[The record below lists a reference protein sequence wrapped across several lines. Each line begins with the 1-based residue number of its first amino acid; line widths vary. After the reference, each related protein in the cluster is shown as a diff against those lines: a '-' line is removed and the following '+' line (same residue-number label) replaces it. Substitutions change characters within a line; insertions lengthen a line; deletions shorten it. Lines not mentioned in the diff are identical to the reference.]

1 MDAVETAIGIKG
13 NNINTLGSDLDD
25 NLNKLIDRLDHIGE
39 RIRTEDVYQR
49 QMELALTI
57 NRLVSQKKTE
67 YMIKIFYFRLGFY
80 ISKVLF
86 SEMDKFEFL
95 TRTYSRVTNSHV
107 SRP

>member
-57 NRLVSQKKTE
+57 NRLVSQKRTE
-67 YMIKIFYFRLGFY
+67 YMKVRTVRLGIAFH
-80 ISKVLF
+80 L
-86 SEMDKFEFL
+86 
-95 TRTYSRVTNSHV
+95 
-107 SRP
+107 

>member
-1 MDAVETAIGIKG
+1 MDAVKIATGIKDS
-13 NNINTLGSDLDD
+13 NITYLGSDLLA

-67 YMIKIFYFRLGFY
+67 YM
-80 ISKVLF
+80 KV
-86 SEMDKFEFL
+86 
-95 TRTYSRVTNSHV
+95 RTVK
-107 SRP
+107 

>member
-25 NLNKLIDRLDHIGE
+25 DLNKLIDRLDHIGE

-67 YMIKIFYFRLGFY
+67 YM
-80 ISKVLF
+80 KV
-86 SEMDKFEFL
+86 
-95 TRTYSRVTNSHV
+95 RTVK
-107 SRP
+107 

>member
-1 MDAVETAIGIKG
+1 MDAVETATGIKS

-25 NLNKLIDRLDHIGE
+25 NLYKLIDRLDHIGE

-67 YMIKIFYFRLGFY
+67 YM
-80 ISKVLF
+80 KV
-86 SEMDKFEFL
+86 
-95 TRTYSRVTNSHV
+95 RTVR
-107 SRP
+107 

>member
-1 MDAVETAIGIKG
+1 MDAVKTATGIKDS
-13 NNINTLGSDLDD
+13 NITYLGSDLLA

-67 YMIKIFYFRLGFY
+67 YMKVRTERLRITFH
-80 ISKVLF
+80 L
-86 SEMDKFEFL
+86 
-95 TRTYSRVTNSHV
+95 
-107 SRP
+107 

>member
-67 YMIKIFYFRLGFY
+67 YMKVRTVRLRIAFH
-80 ISKVLF
+80 L
-86 SEMDKFEFL
+86 
-95 TRTYSRVTNSHV
+95 
-107 SRP
+107 

>member
-1 MDAVETAIGIKG
+1 MDAVETATGIKG

-67 YMIKIFYFRLGFY
+67 YM
-80 ISKVLF
+80 KV
-86 SEMDKFEFL
+86 
-95 TRTYSRVTNSHV
+95 RTVR
-107 SRP
+107 

>member
-1 MDAVETAIGIKG
+1 MDAVETATGIKG

-57 NRLVSQKKTE
+57 NRLVSQKRTE
-67 YMIKIFYFRLGFY
+67 YMKVRTVRLGIAFH
-80 ISKVLF
+80 L
-86 SEMDKFEFL
+86 
-95 TRTYSRVTNSHV
+95 
-107 SRP
+107 

>member
-1 MDAVETAIGIKG
+1 MDAVKTATGIKDS
-13 NNINTLGSDLDD
+13 NITYLGSDLLA

-67 YMIKIFYFRLGFY
+67 YMKVRTVRLGIAFH
-80 ISKVLF
+80 L
-86 SEMDKFEFL
+86 
-95 TRTYSRVTNSHV
+95 
-107 SRP
+107 

>member
-1 MDAVETAIGIKG
+1 MDAVKTATGIKDS
-13 NNINTLGSDLDD
+13 NITYLGSDLLA

-67 YMIKIFYFRLGFY
+67 YMKVRTVRLRIAF
-80 ISKVLF
+80 
-86 SEMDKFEFL
+86 
-95 TRTYSRVTNSHV
+95 H
-107 SRP
+107 P

>member
-1 MDAVETAIGIKG
+1 MDAVKTATGIKDS
-13 NNINTLGSDLDD
+13 NITYLGSDLLA

-67 YMIKIFYFRLGFY
+67 YM
-80 ISKVLF
+80 KV
-86 SEMDKFEFL
+86 
-95 TRTYSRVTNSHV
+95 RTVR
-107 SRP
+107 

>member
-1 MDAVETAIGIKG
+1 MDAVETATGIKG

-67 YMIKIFYFRLGFY
+67 YMKVRTVRLRIAFH
-80 ISKVLF
+80 L
-86 SEMDKFEFL
+86 
-95 TRTYSRVTNSHV
+95 
-107 SRP
+107 

>member
-1 MDAVETAIGIKG
+1 MDAVKIATGIKDS
-13 NNINTLGSDLDD
+13 NITYLGSDLLA

-67 YMIKIFYFRLGFY
+67 YMKVRTVRLRIAF
-80 ISKVLF
+80 
-86 SEMDKFEFL
+86 
-95 TRTYSRVTNSHV
+95 H
-107 SRP
+107 P

>member
-1 MDAVETAIGIKG
+1 MDAVETATGIKG

-57 NRLVSQKKTE
+57 NRLVSQKRTE
-67 YMIKIFYFRLGFY
+67 YMKVRTVRLGTAFH
-80 ISKVLF
+80 L
-86 SEMDKFEFL
+86 
-95 TRTYSRVTNSHV
+95 
-107 SRP
+107 

>member
-25 NLNKLIDRLDHIGE
+25 NLNKLIDRLEHIGE

-67 YMIKIFYFRLGFY
+67 YM
-80 ISKVLF
+80 KV
-86 SEMDKFEFL
+86 
-95 TRTYSRVTNSHV
+95 RTVK
-107 SRP
+107 